1 MDTVTCLPCVRGG
14 GTAYAVTEGLSVFLP
29 PHRVGRS
36 FPAARRQRNTP
47 HAAAGGIPR
56 ARRRVPHLP
65 PGRFASPCPGGGE
78 NRGEA
83 ADGKHHAAP
92 RRGGRD
98 GRRGPSFGGPGWG
111 PRQLGREK
119 GRGDA
124 HRQARAAHPR
134 RAAHSQPRAAPST
147 PVRWRGL
154 PGPRFSGGPR
164 TGRHRP
170 GTARPHTHQAT
181 PTPHATT
188 RPTPGRD
195 KPHDSHKGRGSLA
208 QSASAV
214 CASLTR
220 PGRIPFKSRP
230 PCRDKRPRTGP
241 GPQGTARAGAAKIR
255 GSAATGRRAPG
266 APPQGHPRRAATGRR
281 PPVHHLSSRP
291 RTWTRTSRRRRVY
304 GFIPHSTQISTRA
317 AYSSFRSLVETVRRC
332 CLSHFSCRFRAIFRC
347 FCNALD
353 STASTCTAPDA
364 PEKPAFSTFS
374 TPFRTGIPH
383 APRKKG
389 AAAPSISRPTD
400 TKLPLVRRSSRPHTG
415 CIPTP

>member
-1 MDTVTCLPCVRGG
+1 MTG
-14 GTAYAVTEGLSVFLP
+14 GLSGFLP
-29 PHRVGRS
+29 AHRVGRS
-36 FPAARRQRNTP
+36 FPAARRQRNPRPPQRAEPPAPAGASPTCRRGALRP
-47 HAAAGGIPR
+47 PAPAAEKTGAKPPTESTTQHHGAAAGTDD
-56 ARRRVPHLP
+56 AAHLSAGP
-65 PGRFASPCPGGGE
+65 AGGPASW
-78 NRGEA
+78 
-83 ADGKHHAAP
+83 DGKKGAGTPTGRQGLPTPAGRPTASQGRP
-92 RRGGRD
+92 RR
-98 GRRGPSFGGPGWG
+98 P
-111 PRQLGREK
+111 
-119 GRGDA
+119 
-124 HRQARAAHPR
+124 
-134 RAAHSQPRAAPST
+134 
-147 PVRWRGL
+147 PVRWWGL

-281 PPVHHLSSRP
+281 PPVCHLSSRP

-304 GFIPHSTQISTRA
+304 GLIPHSIQISTSA
-317 AYSSFRSLVETVRRC
+317 AYSSFRSFVETVRRC

-347 FCNALD
+347 FCNASE

-364 PEKPAFSTFS
+364 PGKPAFSTFS
-374 TPFRTGIPH
+374 TSLRTGIPH

-389 AAAPSISRPTD
+389 AAAPSISRPKD

-415 CIPTP
+415 RIPIP